1 MRMDKDLNRPLVSD
15 RMSERLITI
24 AKMLGGSRNNPE
36 GAELEPAGKGLRVAD
51 VGCDHGYISIY
62 LVQSGIAASAIA
74 MDVRKG
80 PLSGAKA
87 NIEGYGLENAITT
100 RLSDGL
106 KELSKGEADSLV
118 IAGMGGKLMMRIL
131 EDGDPE
137 SLGIRLSVLQPQSE
151 LSDFRQ
157 YLREKGYRILE
168 EKIVFE
174 DGKYYFPMKVGLLP
188 KNELKDGT
196 DAVCSSDVF
205 EQVIDELIA
214 KAGCDKKIAL
224 SICNRFGEYNIYSKD
239 PLLKKFCEHGIKVT
253 GSILKSLDKSGH
265 KERFEEVQSEYDEL
279 EKVLQYLG

>member
-1 MRMDKDLNRPLVSD
+1 MSMDKDLNRPLVSD

-24 AKMLGGSRNNPE
+24 AEMLGGSRNNPE
-36 GAELEPAGKGLRVAD
+36 GAELVPAGKGLRVAD

-87 NIEGYGLENAITT
+87 NIEGYGLEKAITT

-188 KNELKDGT
+188 KNETLDDTG
-196 DAVCSSDVF
+196 AGSSDVI
-205 EQVIDELIA
+205 ESVIDELIA
-214 KAGCDKKIAL
+214 KTGCDKEIAL
-224 SICNRFGEYNIYSKD
+224 RICNRFGEYNIYNKD